1 MVKQQEVDAM
11 DKQTGLENLMNDE
24 IASVILR
31 WH

>member
-11 DKQTGLENLMNDE
+11 DKQTGLKNLINDE